1 MPLGGRYPSSSLTCE
16 HTETQRL
23 GNLARAHPA
32 REWKTQDLGSGLLE
46 SKTQCHHTIPPALS
60 PTIPEELVTFFPF
73 VVYLTLGYLFL
84 SFLPFPKRI
93 CHEIELCRMLKGI
106 TKVKKNILY
115 RFLYGGFSQSL
126 VY

>member
-23 GNLARAHPA
+23 GNLARARPA

-46 SKTQCHHTIPPALS
+46 SKTQSHHTIPPALS

-73 VVYLTLGYLFL
+73 VVDLMLGYLL
-84 SFLPFPKRI
+84 SFFYQFQNEYAMK
-93 CHEIELCRMLKGI
+93 
-106 TKVKKNILY
+106 
-115 RFLYGGFSQSL
+115 
-126 VY
+126 